1 MRAVRAVTSASMAG
15 ACRPAVVGVQAQ
27 QRGRGSGGQQQG
39 GALGQG
45 AQLGGGQHRAVGEA
59 GGPGSTAPGGHRHGG
74 HGVVAD
80 QAADPAGGVL
90 VVDAGADE
98 FDGGRGPQFGHP
110 GLAPHGLTLGQGLQ
124 DGDRQDAAG
133 PVVGVQ
139 LGQVTDRCHGR
150 GLVQDGDQ
158 GRVQPPAAGFG
169 QVHPGAQHPVGQ
181 GRDQGGRG
189 PAGVLAQQVE
199 GAGPVDE
206 PVGVQPGQWS
216 PRWGD
221 PGGDRRVAQ
230 AAGPG
235 AGGEVDAGPGL
246 VGHVRVPAHG
256 PGEHVEPA
264 GLQGGGR
271 GGVVLVGQPFVDLG
285 DRGAGEVGGQEQPG
299 QQLGGAHRPDRVLL
313 VGDRGDEVPGQAFGL
328 LDGGDAGQGVPP
340 PGLRG
345 AGHALRVEHPR
356 LQPGHGA
363 ERSLAV

>member
-1 MRAVRAVTSASMAG
+1 M
-15 ACRPAVVGVQAQ
+15 
-27 QRGRGSGGQQQG
+27 
-39 GALGQG
+39 
-45 AQLGGGQHRAVGEA
+45 
-59 GGPGSTAPGGHRHGG
+59 
-74 HGVVAD
+74 VAD

-98 FDGGRGPQFGHP
+98 FDGGRRPQFGHP
-110 GLAPHGLTLGQGLQ
+110 GLAPHGLALGQGLQ

-206 PVGVQPGQWS
+206 PVGVQSGQWS

-313 VGDRGDEVPGQAFGL
+313 VLDRGDEVPGQAFGL

-356 LQPGHGA
+356 LQPGHVRAQPGGVEDVELVA
-363 ERSLAV
+363 GGDHRTRVRSRSPGWPRWWSCPSGGPSPPGRRPPTRRSTWARGRCRCRRGRGPGRRPQP